1 METQN
6 SEKLKSLLTEIGISF
21 EVEKSENY
29 EDITINATASDKYVT
44 LTFKNGEFAYS
55 NQLIRLAK
63 LKL

>member
-55 NQLIRLAK
+55 N
-63 LKL
+63 